1 MICES
6 ESRVSSRRSC
16 YYQWLGGLHNNR
28 VSISKAWVPIA
39 NPCEKVR
46 KNRDFRTFE
55 SLRKSICKSLRDFAK
70 AYETINCESLRNIE
84 KHCETVFANLRESLR
99 KPAKY
104 ICESLLNPSISAKA
118 NLLKLAKVNAFCTC
132 KSLLK
137 HYLLNLAKGVFIAS
151 PTPCSS
157 YCDSKRDCSLIT
169 SKIQWTSSQHYFMEN
184 T

>member
-16 YYQWLGGLHNNR
+16 YCQWLGGLHNNR

-84 KHCETVFANLRESLR
+84 KHCETVFANLHESLR

-104 ICESLLNPSISAKA
+104 ICESLLHPSISAKA
-118 NLLKLAKVNAFCTC
+118 NLLKLAHGIIQSHGWFCCCLEQGVGLAINAPF
-132 KSLLK
+132 
-137 HYLLNLAKGVFIAS
+137 ARF
-151 PTPCSS
+151 
-157 YCDSKRDCSLIT
+157 SK
-169 SKIQWTSSQHYFMEN
+169 
-184 T
+184 